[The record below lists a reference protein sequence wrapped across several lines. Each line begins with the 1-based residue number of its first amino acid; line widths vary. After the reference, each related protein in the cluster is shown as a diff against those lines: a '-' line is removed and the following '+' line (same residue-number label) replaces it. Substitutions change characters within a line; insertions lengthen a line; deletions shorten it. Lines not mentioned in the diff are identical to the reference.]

1 MNKYKLTWGVV
12 LVLLLV
18 SVTAV
23 MAATSSSPTSE
34 GDVTPYIVDNPGPG
48 GNVTCTQLGYDF
60 GSTRANYNKD
70 TDSFDAA
77 FPLGI
82 GVTVTNDTYV
92 AWTSTFPIGA
102 VIVKGSN
109 AANVYEYIP
118 PSLGDSGL
126 ASPPNQSGS
135 PAGLSNLT
143 FCWNKALEASKTAE
157 TTFDRTWTWNIE
169 KAGDQTD
176 LTLSSGQNFLVNY
189 EVTVSTEATDSKW
202 AVSGSITVYNPNPT
216 ASATITK
223 VSDVVSS
230 NIEASVDCG
239 SVTFPHSL
247 AAGDTLTCT
256 YSASL
261 PDGVSRT
268 NTATVAT
275 SGKVAGGSGSAD
287 VIFSNTPTN
296 ESDECID
303 VSDTPYG
310 SLGKVCAGEAPKTFT
325 YNLNVGPYADCGEYK
340 FINTASFV
348 TNDTDTT
355 DSSSWTVTVNV
366 PCGGGCTL
374 TQGYWKT
381 HSEFGPAPYDDTWA
395 QLSSGASTAFYQS
408 GKTYYEVLWT
418 PPQGGNAY
426 YVLAHQYIAAQ
437 LNILNGA
444 DPSAAQVAFDA
455 ATTLFNKYTP
465 DQVAAAK
472 GKTGNDLRSQFTSL
486 ATVLDNYNNGL
497 IGPGHCS
504 E

>member
-1 MNKYKLTWGVV
+1 M
-12 LVLLLV
+12 
-18 SVTAV
+18 
-23 MAATSSSPTSE
+23 
-34 GDVTPYIVDNPGPG
+34 
-48 GNVTCTQLGYDF
+48 
-60 GSTRANYNKD
+60 
-70 TDSFDAA
+70 
-77 FPLGI
+77 
-82 GVTVTNDTYV
+82 
-92 AWTSTFPIGA
+92 
-102 VIVKGSN
+102 
-109 AANVYEYIP
+109 
-118 PSLGDSGL
+118 
-126 ASPPNQSGS
+126 
-135 PAGLSNLT
+135 
-143 FCWNKALEASKTAE
+143 
-157 TTFDRTWTWNIE
+157 
-169 KAGDQTD
+169 
-176 LTLSSGQNFLVNY
+176 
-189 EVTVSTEATDSKW
+189 
-202 AVSGSITVYNPNPT
+202 
-216 ASATITK
+216 
-223 VSDVVSS
+223 
-230 NIEASVDCG
+230 
-239 SVTFPHSL
+239 
-247 AAGDTLTCT
+247 
-256 YSASL
+256 
-261 PDGVSRT
+261 
-268 NTATVAT
+268 
-275 SGKVAGGSGSAD
+275 
-287 VIFSNTPTN
+287 
-296 ESDECID
+296 
-303 VSDTPYG
+303 SDTPYG

-465 DQVAAAK
+465 DQVAVAK